1 MPDPAGD
8 SSWLAT
14 LVGGS
19 LMGGGAIVAGWQ
31 WLMARMKASTEEAR
45 AERKAARAEAVEND
59 IIASL
64 EKQVERMQGQIDRLI
79 KHVAEQDDK
88 IEELNKLLGEAM
100 DARVQV
106 MVEATKYRE
115 HNAAL
120 EAKINIQQATI
131 EAQQS
136 KITTLTQ
143 AYNGLSEFVGRLD
156 LSESERS
163 AAPYR
168 EAAGWLGQNRDRLAG
183 AA

>member
-1 MPDPAGD
+1 MAY
-8 SSWLAT
+8 
-14 LVGGS
+14 
-19 LMGGGAIVAGWQ
+19 GAYAFVSAK
-31 WLMARMKASTEEAR
+31 LKAKTEEAR

-59 IIASL
+59 IISSL

-120 EAKINIQQATI
+120 EAKVNMQQVTIESQQA
-131 EAQQS
+131 

-143 AYNGLSEFVGRLD
+143 AYKGLSEWVGLLD
-156 LSESERS
+156 LSESDRS

-168 EAAGWLGQNRDRLAG
+168 EAAGWLAENRGRLVG